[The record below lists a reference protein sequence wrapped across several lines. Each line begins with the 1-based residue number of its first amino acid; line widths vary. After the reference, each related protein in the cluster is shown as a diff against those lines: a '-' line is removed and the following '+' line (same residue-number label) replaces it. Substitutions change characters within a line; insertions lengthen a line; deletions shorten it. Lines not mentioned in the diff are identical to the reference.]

1 MNVINCFRVL
11 LSLKLKC
18 DNLLSSFVSDFN
30 LRRHTAGQH
39 AKNVDGLFKDN
50 LVDRESFDRLVSY
63 QTADMN
69 HIAPELHG
77 RGVHSSTFQLN
88 LSRF

>member
-1 MNVINCFRVL
+1 MM
-11 LSLKLKC
+11 KLKC
-18 DNLLSSFVSDFN
+18 DKLLSSLAFNLN
-30 LRRHTAGQH
+30 LRRYTAGQH

-63 QTADMN
+63 QTDDMN

-77 RGVHSSTFQLN
+77 RGLHSFPFEPNLSSSAHRIPQLN
-88 LSRF
+88 S